1 MDKRKIQNSKFK
13 IQEGYTL
20 LFSVLT
26 ASLVLGVAVFILSV
40 STKQYQL
47 SVAARDSLFAL
58 YAADSGLECALMDY
72 DLSTLSTSTS
82 LGGPNIVFI
91 NCNDSVSD
99 SVTFT
104 GPITITDLNLTNA
117 YQVKNLKIA
126 LPNDTCASISIA
138 AGDGFN
144 AVGTPKLKFIFDSLG
159 YNYCT
164 GADPKVSTKTI
175 ERGLRYVKIY

>member
-1 MDKRKIQNSKFK
+1 MDKRKIQDSRFK

-58 YAADSGLECALMDY
+58 YAADSGLECALADY
-72 DLSTLSTSTS
+72 DAGTLSTSTS
-82 LGGPNIVFI
+82 MGDPNTVFI
-91 NCNDSVSD
+91 NCNNSVSD

-104 GPITITDLNLTNA
+104 GPTTITDLNLTNV
-117 YQVKNLKIA
+117 YQAKDLKIA
-126 LPNDTCASISIA
+126 LPNDTCADISIV
-138 AGDGFN
+138 AGDGFD
-144 AVGTPKLKFIFDSLG
+144 AVHAPKYKIFFDSLG